1 MNSKMEKQTL
11 GPVSDNGQRDRP
23 IWLALLAVQG
33 AYFAILGAW
42 PIFDVQSFQAVSG
55 PKTDHLVTGNEDD
68 HWLVIT
74 VGALITVIGLT
85 LLVACWQKRLS
96 LEVGFMAIGSAIAL
110 AAVDV
115 VYVSRKVID
124 PIYLADAGVE
134 LIFVIGW
141 LIIGLRHQYS
151 SHKNGI

>member
-1 MNSKMEKQTL
+1 MKTSMETAPSMPKNKL
-11 GPVSDNGQRDRP
+11 GRPVWRV
-23 IWLALLAVQG
+23 LLAVQG

-42 PIFDVQSFQAVSG
+42 PIFDIRSFQAVSG

-85 LLVACWQKRLS
+85 FVVASWRKRLS
-96 LEVGFMAIGSAIAL
+96 LEVGFLAIGSASAL
-110 AAVDV
+110 ATVDI

-124 PIYLADAGVE
+124 PIYLVDAGVE
-134 LIFVIGW
+134 LVFVLGW
-141 LIIGLRHQYS
+141 IAVGFRHRHFTS
-151 SHKNGI
+151 KRDIS